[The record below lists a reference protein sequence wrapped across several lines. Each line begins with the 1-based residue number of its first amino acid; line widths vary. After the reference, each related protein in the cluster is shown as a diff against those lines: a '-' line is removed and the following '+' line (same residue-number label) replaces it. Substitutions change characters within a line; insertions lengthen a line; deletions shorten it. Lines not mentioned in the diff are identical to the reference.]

1 MTAMN
6 VKVDGDNAIEIS
18 TIELLLNYILY
29 ILLTPSYNTALK
41 WDNPFLKYFH
51 LHL

>member
-6 VKVDGDNAIEIS
+6 VEVDGDNAIEIS
-18 TIELLLNYILY
+18 TIEILLNY
-29 ILLTPSYNTALK
+29 ILLTPSYNTVLK